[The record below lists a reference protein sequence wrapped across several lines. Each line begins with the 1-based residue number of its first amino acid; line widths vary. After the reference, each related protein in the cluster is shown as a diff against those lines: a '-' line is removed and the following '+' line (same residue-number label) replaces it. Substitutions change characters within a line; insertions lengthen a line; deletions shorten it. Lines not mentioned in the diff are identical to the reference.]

1 MIALLLREWRLWRER
16 RKRDAALARIN
27 AEIAERRRQHKP
39 CRDLIRKRVEITHA
53 DLLRRHA

>member
-27 AEIAERRRQHKP
+27 AEIAERRRKHLP
-39 CRDLIRKRVEITHA
+39 CRDLIRRRIEITHA
-53 DLLRRHA
+53 HLFRRVS

>member
-27 AEIAERRRQHKP
+27 AEIAERRRKHKP

-53 DLLRRHA
+53 DLLRRHV

>member
-1 MIALLLREWRLWRER
+1 MITRLIAAFRRWVARRRREAL
-16 RKRDAALARIN
+16 LARIN

-53 DLLRRHA
+53 DLLRRPA

>member
-1 MIALLLREWRLWRER
+1 MMRRLITAFRRWVARRRREAL
-16 RKRDAALARIN
+16 LARIN

>member
-1 MIALLLREWRLWRER
+1 MIALLLRELRLWRER

-39 CRDLIRKRVEITHA
+39 CRDLIRRRIEITHA
-53 DLLRRHA
+53 HLFRRVS